1 MLPSSGKPV
10 AKSLARRLFAGW
22 LLIAF
27 SVITLSAYFLRA
39 SLLQQE
45 ERTRLEVENLSLV
58 LERDVAASID
68 KIDLVLLAAID
79 AYERA
84 RAAGSIDADA
94 MDAMLHKLRER
105 QPRIIGLRIS
115 DAEGKK
121 VLFGSEGMTTGIE
134 DRNYFRQLRDNP
146 NLGLVVSEPLYGR
159 ISGKWTLI
167 MARRLPEVGG
177 RFSGIAFASV
187 PLDSFEKDFEALQ
200 LGANGSITWRDENL
214 RVVARRPKAGAVSEY
229 GARVLSEDFQAAL
242 ARDPLQGEYLS
253 GKTSIDGVERLHAY
267 RYNQQHR
274 FYVNVGVAKQTYV
287 AAWLR
292 QLEGTAALLLVFLG
306 LSAWAMRQMYR
317 YSVSLSERE
326 RTLRTIFDTSDG
338 AIFLVDTRGR
348 ITAANE
354 RMSAMWGI
362 PMAELVGGEYVD
374 LIHPEQRDIG
384 RQKMLQLMGSEIPF
398 VRLEREYVR
407 RDGSPFWGFLCG
419 RQLRDGEGQLLGLV
433 GLITDIDEKKRNAQE
448 LEKHR
453 AHLEELVRER
463 TAQAEQAKVVAEQ
476 ANLAKSSFLANMSH
490 EIRTPMNA
498 IVGLTHLLRRE
509 KPTPQQEDRLAKI
522 AASAEHLLSIINDV
536 LDISKIESGKLVLEA
551 EPFRVSDLVE
561 KLVGLCAERLQAKG
575 LSLRTAVGSLP
586 AIMVGDCTRLSQA
599 LLNYLGNAIKFTEQG
614 AITLRAEVLDEDEH
628 SLQVRF
634 EVEDTGIGIPSEVMP
649 RLFRPF
655 EQADNSTTR
664 KYGGTGLGLAIT
676 LRLAE
681 LMGGR
686 AGVDSVVGQGS
697 TFWLTIRLGKVKPL
711 APADDNEDKADSAAG
726 LSDLADKRILLV
738 EDDPINREVAGEL
751 VAALVGVPLDM
762 AESGEQAIEMA
773 QQRSYDLILMDLL
786 MPGMDGLE
794 ATRRIRQL
802 AGYAETPILAMTAN
816 AFSEDRARCLEAG
829 MNDHIAK
836 PVDPDRLNDALRR
849 WLQPGAKASV
859 E

>member
-1 MLPSSGKPV
+1 MLPTSGKPV
-10 AKSLARRLFAGW
+10 AKSLARRLFVGW
-22 LLIAF
+22 LLIAL
-27 SVITLSAYFLRA
+27 SVITLSAYFLHA

-45 ERTRLEVENLSLV
+45 TRTRLEVQNLSFV
-58 LERDVAASID
+58 LERDVAAWID
-68 KIDLVLLAAID
+68 KIDLVLLSAID
-79 AYERA
+79 AYDSIRQ
-84 RAAGSIDADA
+84 AGPIDEAA
-94 MDAMLHKLRER
+94 MDAQLHKLRER

-115 DAEGKK
+115 DASGKK
-121 VLFGSEGMTTGIE
+121 VLYGSEGMTTGIE
-134 DRNYFRQLRDNP
+134 DRSYFRQLRDNP
-146 NLGLVVSEPLYGR
+146 NLGLFVSEPLYGR

-167 MARRLPEVGG
+167 MARRLPDIDGK
-177 RFSGIAFASV
+177 FSGVAFASV
-187 PLDSFEKDFEALQ
+187 PLDSFEKDFDALQ
-200 LGANGSITWRDENL
+200 LGDNGSITWRDENL

-229 GARVLSEDFQAAL
+229 GARVLSDDFQAAL
-242 ARDPLQGEYLS
+242 ARNPLQGEYHS
-253 GKTSIDGVERLHAY
+253 GKTSIDGVERQHAY

-287 AAWLR
+287 AAWQR
-292 QLEGTAALLLVFLG
+292 QLEGTLALLVVFLG
-306 LSAWAMRQMYR
+306 LSAWATRQLYR
-317 YSVSLSERE
+317 YSNSLSERE
-326 RTLRTIFDTSDG
+326 RMLRTIFDTSDG
-338 AIFLVDTRGR
+338 AIFLVDARGR

-407 RDGSPFWGFLCG
+407 RDGVPFWGFLCG
-419 RQLRDGEGQLLGLV
+419 RQLRDDDGQLVGLV
-433 GLITDIDEKKRNAQE
+433 GLITDIDENKRNAQE

-453 AHLEELVRER
+453 DHLEELVRER
-463 TAQAEQAKVVAEQ
+463 TAQAEQAKEAAQQ

-536 LDISKIESGKLVLEA
+536 LDISKIESGKLVLA
-551 EPFRVSDLVE
+551 VEPFRVSDLVE
-561 KLVGLCAERLQAKG
+561 KLLGLCVERLQAK
-575 LSLRTAVGSLP
+575 SLTLHTAVGSLP
-586 AIMVGDCTRLSQA
+586 AILVGDCTRLSQA

-614 AITLRAEVLDEDEH
+614 SITLRASVLEEDEP
-628 SLQVRF
+628 SLLIRF
-634 EVEDTGIGIPSEVMP
+634 EVQDTGIGIPAEVLP
-649 RLFRPF
+649 RLFNPF

-676 LRLAE
+676 RRLAE
-681 LMGGR
+681 LMGGQ
-686 AGVDSVVGQGS
+686 AGVESVEGEGS
-697 TFWLTIRLGKVKPL
+697 TFWLTVRLGKH
-711 APADDNEDKADSAAG
+711 APDSTGKSVASSVG
-726 LSDLADKRILLV
+726 ELSTADLADKHILLV

-751 VAALVGVPLDM
+751 VAALVGLPLDM
-762 AESGEQAIEMA
+762 AENGEQAIAMV
-773 QQRSYDLILMDLL
+773 QQRRYDLILMDLL

-816 AFSEDRARCLEAG
+816 AFSEDRVRCLEAG

>member
-1 MLPSSGKPV
+1 MLPTSGKPV

-22 LLIAF
+22 LLIAL
-27 SVITLSAYFLRA
+27 SVITLSAYFLHA
-39 SLLQQE
+39 SLQQQE
-45 ERTRLEVENLSLV
+45 ERTRLEVQNLSFV
-58 LERDVAASID
+58 VERDVAAWID
-68 KIDLVLLAAID
+68 KIDLVLLSAID
-79 AYERA
+79 AYDSA
-84 RAAGSIDADA
+84 RQTGPVNGAA
-94 MDAMLHKLRER
+94 MDERLHKLRER

-115 DAEGKK
+115 DAAGKK
-121 VLFGSEGMTTGIE
+121 VLYGSEGMTTGIE
-134 DRNYFRQLRDNP
+134 DRSYFRQLRDNP
-146 NLGLVVSEPLYGR
+146 NLGLFVSEPLYGR

-167 MARRLPEVGG
+167 MARRLPDVDGQ
-177 RFSGIAFASV
+177 FSGVAFASV
-187 PLDSFEKDFEALQ
+187 PLDSFEKDFDALQ
-200 LGANGSITWRDENL
+200 LGDNGSITWRDENL
-214 RVVARRPKAGAVSEY
+214 KVVARRPKVGAVSEY
-229 GARVLSEDFQAAL
+229 GARVLSEDFLAAL
-242 ARDPLQGEYLS
+242 ARDAGKGEYIS

-267 RYNQQHR
+267 RHNQQYH
-274 FYVNVGVAKQTYV
+274 FYVNVGVAKQTYIG
-287 AAWLR
+287 AWRR
-292 QLEGTAALLLVFLG
+292 QLEGTAALLLLFLG
-306 LSAWAMRQMYR
+306 LSAWATRQLYR
-317 YSVSLSERE
+317 YSNTLSERE

-338 AIFLVDTRGR
+338 AIFLVDARGR

-362 PMAELVGGEYVD
+362 PMAELIGGEYVD

-407 RDGSPFWGFLCG
+407 RDGVPFWGFLCG
-419 RQLRDGEGQLLGLV
+419 RQLRDDDGQLVGLV
-433 GLITDIDEKKRNAQE
+433 GVITDIDENKRNAQE

-463 TAQAEQAKVVAEQ
+463 TAQAEQAKVAAEQ

-509 KPTPQQEDRLAKI
+509 KPTPQQEDRLTKI

-536 LDISKIESGKLVLEA
+536 LDISKIESGKLVLA
-551 EPFRVSDLVE
+551 VEPFRVSDLVE
-561 KLVGLCAERLQAKG
+561 RLLGLCVERLQAKG
-575 LSLRTAVGSLP
+575 LSLHTAVGDLP
-586 AIMVGDCTRLSQA
+586 ALLVGDCTRLSQA

-614 AITLRAEVLDEDEH
+614 SISLRASVLEEDEQ
-628 SLQVRF
+628 SLLIRF
-634 EVEDTGIGIPSEVMP
+634 EVQDTGIGIPAEALP
-649 RLFRPF
+649 RLFNPF

-676 LRLAE
+676 RRLAE
-681 LMGGR
+681 LMGGQ
-686 AGVDSVVGQGS
+686 AGVESLEGEGS
-697 TFWLTIRLGKVKPL
+697 TFWLTARLGKLNPVSAVKAAGSSVSEL
-711 APADDNEDKADSAAG
+711 SAA
-726 LSDLADKRILLV
+726 DLADKRILLV

-751 VAALVGVPLDM
+751 VEALVGLPLDM
-762 AESGEQAIEMA
+762 AENGEQAIEMV
-773 QQRSYDLILMDLL
+773 QQRRYDLILMDLL

-816 AFSEDRARCLEAG
+816 AFSEDRVRCLEAG

-849 WLQPGAKASV
+849 WLQPGAKAPL